1 MKSAKNKNDKSM
13 NSEEMLEEYD
23 FSNAVKNPY
32 TKDLKKQIS
41 INISTNV
48 IDYFKKESEAT
59 GIPYQTLINLYL
71 SECVSK
77 KMKLTWATP
86 ETVNK

>member
-1 MKSAKNKNDKSM
+1 MRK
-13 NSEEMLEEYD
+13 EYD

-48 IDYFKKESEAT
+48 IDYFKK
-59 GIPYQTLINLYL
+59 
-71 SECVSK
+71 
-77 KMKLTWATP
+77 
-86 ETVNK
+86 

>member
-1 MKSAKNKNDKSM
+1 MMRK
-13 NSEEMLEEYD
+13 EYD

>member
-1 MKSAKNKNDKSM
+1 MRK
-13 NSEEMLEEYD
+13 EYD

-71 SECVSK
+71 SEYIRK

-86 ETVNK
+86 ETINK

>member
-1 MKSAKNKNDKSM
+1 MRK
-13 NSEEMLEEYD
+13 EYD

-71 SECVSK
+71 SECVNK

>member
-1 MKSAKNKNDKSM
+1 MRK
-13 NSEEMLEEYD
+13 EYD

-77 KMKLTWATP
+77 KRKLTWATP
-86 ETVNK
+86 ETINK